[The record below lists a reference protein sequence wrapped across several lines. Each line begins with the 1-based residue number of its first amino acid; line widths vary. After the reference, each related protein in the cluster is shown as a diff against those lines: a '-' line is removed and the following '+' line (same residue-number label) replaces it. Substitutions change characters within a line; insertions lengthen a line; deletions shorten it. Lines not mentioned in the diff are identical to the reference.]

1 MPDFT
6 LDTYKKL
13 LEALLNA
20 NYSFR
25 TFAQYLEKPNG
36 RFIILRHDVDARK
49 LNSLETAL
57 IENKLGITGTYYFR
71 IVPGSF
77 DSEVIRQIYDLGHE
91 TGYHYEDVSMAALHG
106 LRRFPGGRRTKDK
119 GSGTGG
125 NRLKANGEIPREEHG
140 TTGKK
145 QLKNEMERQLAR
157 LAYESFRENLRTFQR
172 IVPVKT
178 ICMHGSPLCRRD
190 NRLLWKYYDYR
201 DLGIKGE
208 PYFDLNFADVL
219 YLTDTGRRWD
229 GEAVSVR
236 DKKPAE
242 KGHFLPAGSGVSDQ
256 PADKTLNNQIP
267 VTGNQMPSLHSSFD
281 IIRAAQTNSLPEKI
295 MITVHPQ
302 RWTNKPL
309 PWIRELVW
317 QNVKNTGKWVL
328 ARVRS

>member
-49 LNSLETAL
+49 FNSLQTAR
-57 IENKLGITGTYYFR
+57 IENELGITGTYYFR
-71 IVPGSF
+71 MVPESF
-77 DSEVIRQIYDLGHE
+77 NEDVIRQIYDLGHE
-91 TGYHYEDVSMAALHG
+91 TGYHYEDVSMAAAKGMRKRKQDAGYKMQGRTEQLENRNTEKPEEKDEPEKLLAG
-106 LRRFPGGRRTKDK
+106 L
-119 GSGTGG
+119 
-125 NRLKANGEIPREEHG
+125 AI
-140 TTGKK
+140 
-145 QLKNEMERQLAR
+145 
-157 LAYESFRENLRTFQR
+157 ESFRENLGAFRR
-172 IVPVKT
+172 IVPVET
-178 ICMHGSPLCRRD
+178 ICMHGSPLSRWD
-190 NRLLWKYYDYR
+190 NRILWNYYDYR
-201 DLGIKGE
+201 EFGLKGE
-208 PYFDLNFADVL
+208 PYFDLNFDDVL

-242 KGHFLPAGSGVSDQ
+242 TGHFLPAGSGVSDQ

-267 VTGNQMPSLHSSFD
+267 VNGIRMPSLHSSFD